1 MVKKFKENYNT
12 AVITT
17 KFVLEKKSPILF
29 VFLFGD
35 GAWQFVGSEKHVS
48 DNDFRV
54 VSLKEIIEID
64 NSLLKIAHM
73 PLGSEAIRSTLQS
86 NWRINIEK

>member
-48 DNDFRV
+48 D
-54 VSLKEIIEID
+54 E
-64 NSLLKIAHM
+64 
-73 PLGSEAIRSTLQS
+73 
-86 NWRINIEK
+86 NISCVTI